1 MLKLFFYFQREEWV
15 FWLFG
20 VDRRPGLEP

>member
-1 MLKLFFYFQREEWV
+1 MFEAFFYLQREEWV

-20 VDRRPGLEP
+20 VDRRPGLVP